1 MCEIRICKFAIQRV
15 KNMNTN
21 KTFQFTA
28 AICGYHVFRKI
39 WEPVIEEELKCAH
52 EVGNEYDVFS
62 IKTCQGSGK
71 TVGHLPRE
79 ISRATKFLLDRGA
92 TVNAKLSSEHYRKS
106 PLFQGGLEIACIITV
121 TMPGTVRNHMVIERY
136 KEIVERLYCKPKN
149 EVVIGCF
156 LENTIGNVTPLA
168 GPSNKKKKTD
178 NKKPPNKKPPP
189 KSRDIRAM
197 FFAQNKKNLADTVV
211 ID

>member
-1 MCEIRICKFAIQRV
+1 MQVRNTTSEEYEHQ
-15 KNMNTN
+15 KNLSIYSGNSWLSRFKKNLGTSDRGRTEM
-21 KTFQFTA
+21 
-28 AICGYHVFRKI
+28 RSRS
-39 WEPVIEEELKCAH
+39 W
-52 EVGNEYDVFS
+52 NEYDVFS

-71 TVGHLPRE
+71 TVGHLPKE
-79 ISRATKFLLDRGA
+79 ISRARKFLLDRGA

-106 PLFQGGLEIACIITV
+106 PLFQRGLEIACIITV

-136 KEIVERLYCKPKN
+136 KEIVERFYCEPKN
-149 EVVIGCF
+149 EVVIGRF

>member
-1 MCEIRICKFAIQRV
+1 
-15 KNMNTN
+15 MNTN

-28 AICGYHVFRKI
+28 AIRGYHVFRKI

-52 EVGNEYDVFS
+52 EVENECDVFS

-79 ISRATKFLLDRGA
+79 NSRATKFLLDRGA
-92 TVNAKLSSEHYRKS
+92 TVNAKLPSEQYRKS

-136 KEIVERLYCKPKN
+136 KEIVERLYCEPKN

-189 KSRDIRAM
+189 KIRDIRAM
-197 FFAQNKKNLADTVV
+197 FFAQNKKNLADAVV

>member
-1 MCEIRICKFAIQRV
+1 
-15 KNMNTN
+15 MNTN
-21 KTFQFTA
+21 KTIQFTA
-28 AICGYHVFRKI
+28 AIRGYHVFRKI
-39 WEPVIEEELKCAH
+39 WEPVIEEELKCTH
-52 EVGNEYDVFS
+52 EVGNEYNVFS

-92 TVNAKLSSEHYRKS
+92 TFNAKLSSEHYRKS

-121 TMPGTVRNHMVIERY
+121 MMPGTVRNHMVIERY
-136 KEIVERLYCKPKN
+136 KEIVERLYYEPKN
-149 EVVIGCF
+149 ELVIGCF

-168 GPSNKKKKTD
+168 DLSNKKEKTD
-178 NKKPPNKKPPP
+178 NKKPFNKKPLP

-197 FFAQNKKNLADTVV
+197 LFAQNKKNLADTVV

>member
-1 MCEIRICKFAIQRV
+1 
-15 KNMNTN
+15 MNTN

-28 AICGYHVFRKI
+28 AIRGYHVFRKI

-52 EVGNEYDVFS
+52 KVGNEYNVFS
-62 IKTCQGSGK
+62 IKTCHGNGK

-121 TMPGTVRNHMVIERY
+121 RMSGTVRNHMVIEQY
-136 KEIVERLYCKPKN
+136 KEIVERLYCEPKN

-156 LENTIGNVTPLA
+156 LENSIENVTLLG
-168 GPSNKKKKTD
+168 GPSNKNKKTD

-189 KSRDIRAM
+189 KSRDIPAM